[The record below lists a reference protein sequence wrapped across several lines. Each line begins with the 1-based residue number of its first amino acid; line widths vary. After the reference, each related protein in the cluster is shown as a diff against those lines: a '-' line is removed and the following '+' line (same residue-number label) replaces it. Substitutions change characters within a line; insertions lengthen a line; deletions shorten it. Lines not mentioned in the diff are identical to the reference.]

1 MGTSITIEEI
11 IGIDHAVDV
20 LSRDG
25 SIEQRQLEE
34 LMTIQSFTVRAA
46 YPNDAQCIAGISPD
60 AEGMAS
66 FHPVGRLRQLT
77 HSLRLQKGVYAMAE
91 RELLSWVLICS
102 FRIGGP
108 RSLALNPNTD
118 TEWAAFLHEQCM
130 KCCPPQ
136 PAFNYLYPTQ
146 LSAIPN
152 QPRDGRQQTLY
163 RVVNQVST

>member
-1 MGTSITIEEI
+1 
-11 IGIDHAVDV
+11 V

-66 FHPVGRLRQLT
+66 FHPAGCLRQLT
-77 HSLRLQKGVYAMAE
+77 HSLRLQKGVYTMAE

-102 FRIGGP
+102 FRIGAQKLHMYYRRRIQKRTLP
-108 RSLALNPNTD
+108 SLVGSGSYQGEVAIARAGGLNMRPALKCGTG
-118 TEWAAFLHEQCM
+118 AA
-130 KCCPPQ
+130 
-136 PAFNYLYPTQ
+136 T
-146 LSAIPN
+146 
-152 QPRDGRQQTLY
+152 
-163 RVVNQVST
+163 RVGSVSPSV